1 VRRKGDNLATQDLP
15 ASVFR
20 SHPNPGWGV
29 FRCDCCDCVFPDSLR
44 VTQDGLDLCKPRCAY
59 PIAPSDFDAMF
70 AEDQARADGYEPVVP
85 SVTGFAADAKQL
97 NTQSP
102 SPLDISPG
110 GAGVVLTLTGLN
122 LESTDVVSF
131 GHAGITASGE
141 AWTSTQYTAT
151 VSASGGVPRGDYSIT
166 YDGSRWIGGYIRVR

>member
-1 VRRKGDNLATQDLP
+1 
-15 ASVFR
+15 
-20 SHPNPGWGV
+20 
-29 FRCDCCDCVFPDSLR
+29 
-44 VTQDGLDLCKPRCAY
+44 
-59 PIAPSDFDAMF
+59 MF